1 MNSSLRYKHISNG
14 YFVASALMAVSLV
27 LGAASAA
34 MAESAPVV
42 LMEGGGVTV
51 TSFDVKVEAQK
62 IEPEARK
69 KLLAQPDN
77 VARIASAA
85 YVRRVLATTAEKD
98 GLAADPMVSA
108 ALQLA
113 RDKVLSDAV
122 LSRFDAA
129 NTPSDAAL
137 LNFATANYK
146 TQPERFRRPEEVRA
160 RHILV
165 RGVTPESKT
174 KAEALFDKL
183 KAGADFSELARSSSD
198 DAGSAAKG
206 GDLGYFAK
214 ARMVKPFSDA
224 AFALKSPGDTSEIIE
239 TQFGYHIIKLDERRP
254 EGTRSFDEVKEALK
268 SEILTKLLNDARLE
282 QEQRLTGLAKYD
294 HDAIEAMAASV
305 APAPASK

>member
-1 MNSSLRYKHISNG
+1 
-14 YFVASALMAVSLV
+14 MAASLV
-27 LGAASAA
+27 LCTASAA
-34 MAESAPVV
+34 RAESAPVV
-42 LMEGGGVTV
+42 LLEGSATV
-51 TSFDVKVEAQK
+51 TSFDVQAETQK

-69 KLLAQPDN
+69 KLLAKPDN
-77 VARIASAA
+77 VARIASML
-85 YVRRVLATTAEKD
+85 YVRRVLAATAEKD
-98 GLAADPMVSA
+98 GLAADPVVAA

-113 RDKVLSDAV
+113 HDKVLSDAA

-160 RHILV
+160 RHILIK
-165 RGVTPESKT
+165 GVTPESKA
-174 KAEALFDKL
+174 KAEALLDKL
-183 KAGADFSELARSSSD
+183 KAGADFSALASTSSED
-198 DAGSAAKG
+198 TGSAAKG
-206 GDLGYFAK
+206 GDLGYFVK

-254 EGTRSFDEVKEALK
+254 EGPRSFDEVKDALK
-268 SEILTKLLNDARLE
+268 SEILAKLLNDARLA
-282 QEQRLTGLAKYD
+282 QEQRLTGLAKVD
-294 HDAIEAMAASV
+294 RDAIDALSASV